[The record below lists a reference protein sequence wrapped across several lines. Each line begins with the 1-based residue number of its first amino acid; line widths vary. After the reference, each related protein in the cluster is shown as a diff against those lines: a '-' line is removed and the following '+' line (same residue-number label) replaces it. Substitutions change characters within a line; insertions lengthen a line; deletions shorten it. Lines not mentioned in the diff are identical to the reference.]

1 MIRRIA
7 LAFLLAVPLAA
18 GRAEAVTVRDIIE
31 LTKAG
36 VSEQVLLALIE
47 VDRGVFTLDAAT
59 MKELKQAGVTDTVL
73 LAMIHSGRTPA
84 ATSAPEPPPQP
95 QPVAPTAAADS
106 EPRVIVI
113 DHHDQAPP
121 QQVPVVVPVATIVPG
136 FGVPTAGFGVPT
148 AGFGVNTFGGFGVNT
163 VNTFGFQ
170 TNGIIRNVTVPTMD
184 GGAVKVNLP
193 VPTNCVKADPV
204 YWGFGGKLRPG
215 SWQPPPQVLCR

>member
-7 LAFLLAVPLAA
+7 LAFLLAVPLTA
-18 GRAEAVTVRDIIE
+18 GRAEAVSVRDIIE

-47 VDRGVFTLDAAT
+47 VDRGVFTLDAET
-59 MKELKQAGVTDTVL
+59 MKEMKQAGVTDTVV
-73 LAMIHSGRTPA
+73 LAMIRSGRTPA
-84 ATSAPEPPPQP
+84 ASAPEPPPQP
-95 QPVAPTAAADS
+95 QPAATAAASDP

-121 QQVPVVVPVATIVPG
+121 QQVVMPVATIVPG
-136 FGVPTAGFGVPT
+136 FGVPTVGFGVPT

-170 TNGIIRNVTVPTMD
+170 TNGIIRNVTVPTQD
-184 GGAVKVNLP
+184 GGAVRVNLP
-193 VPTNCVKADPV
+193 VPTNCVKAEPV
-204 YWGFGGKLRPG
+204 FWGFGGKLRPG

>member
-7 LAFLLAVPLAA
+7 LAFILAVPLAA
-18 GRAEAVTVRDIIE
+18 VRAEAVTVRDIIE

-36 VSEQVLLALIE
+36 LSEPVLLALIE
-47 VDRGVFTLDAAT
+47 VDHPVFTLDAMT
-59 MKELKQAGVTDTVL
+59 MKTLKDAGVSDTVM
-73 LAMIHSGRTPA
+73 LAMIRSGRTP
-84 ATSAPEPPPQP
+84 ATSAPEPQPLPPVQ
-95 QPVAPTAAADS
+95 AAAPAPPADP

-121 QQVPVVVPVATIVPG
+121 QAPVMVPVATVFPG
-136 FGVPTAGFGVPT
+136 FGVPAVGFGVPSI
-148 AGFGVNTFGGFGVNT
+148 GLG

-170 TNGIIRNVTVPTMD
+170 TNGIIRNVVVPTMD

-193 VPTNCVKADPV
+193 VPANCVKAEPV

-215 SWQPPPQVLCR
+215 SWEPPPQVLCR